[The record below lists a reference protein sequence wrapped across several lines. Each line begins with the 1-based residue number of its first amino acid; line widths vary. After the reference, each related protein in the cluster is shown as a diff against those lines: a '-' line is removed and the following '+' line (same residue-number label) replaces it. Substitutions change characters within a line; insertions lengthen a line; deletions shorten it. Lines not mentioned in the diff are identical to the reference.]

1 MKRNYSK
8 ILINLIIA
16 LFLEVIVFNITSYR
30 VLLGNFEKREFNQF
44 EFVEYQGSKAIIKI
58 DNINAE
64 LATVKLNFN
73 EYVKDVREYRIY
85 FSDETSSDYRGLNS
99 KNFIPENEKSKYIP
113 VYLSGKVNGIQVIID
128 KDIYENNNL
137 DSIVINE
144 KIPFEFNIIRFAII
158 LLILIIR
165 YFLKYEENI
174 NSEYSPKNL
183 TQELV
188 LLFVVAIF
196 FSISIFINQNSIE
209 PDDYKVYNEK
219 FVRSVYNGSFS
230 LDEKPSQELMD
241 LDNPYDDLE
250 RSKLER
256 GKDYL
261 WDTAYYKGNYY
272 VYFGI
277 LPLLVFFLPY
287 YIVTKKYLDMAIVIF
302 ILSMII
308 FILIKEVLLKII
320 NRYFPKIPF
329 KIVVG
334 SLIMLCS
341 GSLVLYADG
350 MSRFYELAV
359 LSALACVLL
368 GMYFILKS
376 LEKDEKKYINIFWG
390 SLFLALSVACRPIA
404 LLASLII
411 LPYLIQLLIINIKKF
426 KSDKMSLLKLII
438 SSGIPYITVGI
449 LLMIY
454 NYVRFENPFEF
465 GAKYQ
470 LTVINMGALK
480 SRIFAIPTGI
490 IANIFSIPN
499 FIPDFPF
506 IINHNKLLEFYG
518 YYYIE
523 NMIGGLFI
531 IAPICFM
538 NFWIV
543 KANKKTENKELKF
556 IINSLIIVGTLIA
569 IISIMMAGSNQ
580 RYLIDYAWMFILS
593 GILIFMIIFN
603 SFKSDEAKN
612 ILKKAFATITIFT
625 FIIGILSGV
634 VSEKENMKNYS
645 SEIYYKTKYTICFW
659 E

>member
-30 VLLGNFEKREFNQF
+30 VLLGNFEKREFTQF
-44 EFVEYQGSKAIIKI
+44 ESIQYQDSKAILKI
-58 DNINAE
+58 DNIDTE
-64 LATVKLNFN
+64 LATVKVNFN
-73 EYVKDVREYRIY
+73 EDVEDVREYKIY
-85 FSDETSSDYRGLNS
+85 FSDETSSRYRGLNS
-99 KNFIPENEKSKYIP
+99 KNYVPENEKSKYIP
-113 VYLSGKVNGIQVIID
+113 LYLSGKVNGLEIAID

-158 LLILIIR
+158 LLILITR
-165 YFLKYEENI
+165 YFLKYEKNI
-174 NSEYSPKNL
+174 NAEYSPKNL
-183 TQELV
+183 TQELA
-188 LLFVVAIF
+188 LLFVIAIF
-196 FSISIFINQNSIE
+196 FVISMFINQNSIE

-219 FVRSVYNGSFS
+219 FVRSVYNGSFA
-230 LDEKPSQELMD
+230 LDEKPSQELMN
-241 LDNPYDDLE
+241 LENPYDDLE

-261 WDTAYYKGNYY
+261 WDTAYYKGKYY

-277 LPLLVFFLPY
+277 LPLLILFLPY
-287 YIVTKKYLDMAIVIF
+287 YMVTKEYLDMTIAVF
-302 ILSMII
+302 ILSMFI

-320 NRYFPKIPF
+320 NRYFPKISF
-329 KIVVG
+329 KFVLY

-350 MSRFYELAV
+350 MSRFYEMV
-359 LSALACVLL
+359 ILSGLACVLL
-368 GMYFILKS
+368 GIYFILKS
-376 LEKDEKKYINIFWG
+376 LEKNNDKYIYIFFG
-390 SLFLALSVACRPIA
+390 SLFLALSVACRPTD
-404 LLASLII
+404 LFASLLI
-411 LPYLIQLLIINIKKF
+411 LPYLIQLLVENIKKF
-426 KSDKMSLLKLII
+426 KLDKKTLLKLLA

-454 NYVRFENPFEF
+454 NYIRFENPFEF

-480 SRIFAIPTGI
+480 NRIFAIPTGI
-490 IANIFSIPN
+490 IANIFSIPI

-506 IINHNKLLEFYG
+506 IENHNKLLEFYG

-538 NFWIV
+538 NFFII
-543 KANKKTENKELKF
+543 KANKKTENKELKI
-556 IINSLIIVGTLIA
+556 IINSLVIAGTLIA
-569 IISIMMAGSNQ
+569 ILSIMMAGSNQ

-593 GILIFMIIFN
+593 GILIFIILFN
-603 SFKSDEAKN
+603 NFKSDETKK
-612 ILKKAFATITIFT
+612 ILKKVFGTITIFT
-625 FIIGILSGV
+625 FVIGILSGI

-645 SEIYYKTKYTICFW
+645 AKTYYKTKYTICFW